1 MIKAKKS
8 LSQNFII
15 DKNICKKII
24 LQTKIKNET
33 VLEIGPGYG
42 FLTDIILKNEPKK
55 LILIEKD
62 TNLVKFLKKKYYL
75 NNKILIIEKDILKL
89 DLRNYKNLLIISNLP
104 YNISTK
110 IILYLF
116 KFNKNIKEM
125 VFMVQKEVAQKFDYN
140 LSNMNKYKYLTKINS
155 SFKKCFDVSA
165 KVFIP
170 IPKVKSSVIK
180 FKINYNE
187 YDREKTNKFSNL
199 IFKNV
204 RKKICNNLKTKS
216 NNPILNKRVNELS
229 INELLE
235 IYDLF

>member
-104 YNISTK
+104 Y
-110 IILYLF
+110 L
-116 KFNKNIKEM
+116 
-125 VFMVQKEVAQKFDYN
+125 
-140 LSNMNKYKYLTKINS
+140 
-155 SFKKCFDVSA
+155 
-165 KVFIP
+165 
-170 IPKVKSSVIK
+170 
-180 FKINYNE
+180 
-187 YDREKTNKFSNL
+187 
-199 IFKNV
+199 
-204 RKKICNNLKTKS
+204 
-216 NNPILNKRVNELS
+216 
-229 INELLE
+229 
-235 IYDLF
+235 